1 MLHFVSLPGGDQDA
15 SQDTQL
21 ILASRTEPTPAVSQG
36 QGKGVQQIVV
46 LPEANKALILCN
58 STLTF
63 HSLPE
68 LSPAQGAPRPVP
80 NCLWV
85 GGVDLDGDQIPPGER
100 AEADVMMALRS
111 KMRLLTVGNR
121 ISHRPLDY
129 PGCLAAARRSRYACV
144 ADSRS
149 YALVDLQNQQKI
161 PLFPISSLDD
171 TAISVADRQT
181 QTSLA
186 PESTAERQGY
196 GALVAAQLRSPSS
209 GRLRGESQTTDR
221 GHGRNRS
228 LGAFVSGIT
237 SRQSDRPRS
246 QGEPGLHTPE
256 TRSGAVSP
264 VRPGSSIGAHD
275 PRDASPNRPLPP
287 LPGETPDERAPST
300 SHEPT
305 EFLQPH
311 VLSSI
316 STEFLLFTGTSRK
329 DPGVG
334 IFVNLEGDVVRGTLE
349 FSQYPV
355 KVVSDGGQSMESSSH
370 GTLDSGSDGFVLAAI
385 EGEASDAHKR
395 GLEIQRWDVT
405 GAPRAFLELPSS
417 AETSTGNRHP
427 TIGVS
432 MAKTRGEFQL
442 SEIGKSL
449 RSKRLHFRNSSKEST
464 VTEGQTDTTEK
475 EEARDS
481 QEDEFASLLG
491 QVQTRL
497 LTWCDDR
504 IFWTVR
510 NPILLQ
516 IESAVQQ
523 VLDDCK
529 DSRLD
534 QGQLIRIMKSLR
546 DHDARSETEFLS
558 LEYVRQKISIILFA
572 DLAVNRDD
580 VNAQL
585 DERLLMEAGADPR
598 LLLSMIPF
606 LHKDIFEGPSGVW
619 ANAGLVDLMQDQFSG
634 TTISLEPDEVL
645 TRPEDF
651 DILGL
656 VKRYLT
662 AWRQRKGFG
671 SIPDE
676 THVFATVDAALLHV
690 LLLQDQ
696 QSHLGPGSS
705 STIRAELYAIADN
718 PVNCF
723 ERAAELLEEYRRL
736 YVLSRLYQ
744 SRRMVRKVLETWRR
758 ILEGAPDDGGGF
770 TDGENE
776 VRRYLVN
783 RSDRSLVEEYGT
795 WLARRNPQLGV
806 QIFSDDNAK
815 VKFPPDYVVNLL
827 RQTAPDAVKVY
838 LEHLVFGKKRLQYAD
853 NLISY
858 YLDSVLSTLSY
869 NPDAL
874 SLLSSSYKDYRSLPA
889 PKATYREFITSN
901 SINETWWHDRLR
913 LLELL
918 GGSHGTGF
926 TYDVSAVLEQIKP
939 YEQALVPESIILEGQ
954 QGHHAQA
961 LRLLTHGLGDY
972 HTAINYCLLGGASIF
987 HPATPGSYQDSTS
1000 NTISLP
1006 SHDEQAALF
1015 STLLPNFLSIQIPS
1029 ERLERTSDL
1038 LSRFGPWFD
1047 LQTVLDLIPD
1057 EWAIEAVAAF
1067 LASALRRDV
1076 AERNQ
1081 SMVVKALS
1089 GAENLRVTVEMVE
1102 KIEGLGPTVVPA
1114 LETPESGSGWAGG

>member
-1 MLHFVSLPGGDQDA
+1 MLHFVSLPGGDEDVSQDA
-15 SQDTQL
+15 QF
-21 ILASRTEPTPAVSQG
+21 ILASRLEPTPAASKG
-36 QGKGVQQIVV
+36 QGNGVQQIVV

-68 LSPAQGAPRPVP
+68 LSPAQGAPRPVI

-85 GGVDLDGDQIPPGER
+85 GGVDLDGDRIAPGER

-111 KMRLLTVGNR
+111 KMRLLTVGER

-129 PGCLAAARRSRYACV
+129 PGCLAAARRSRFACV

-149 YALVDLQNQQKI
+149 YALVDLENQQKI

-171 TAISVADRQT
+171 TAISAADRQT
-181 QTSLA
+181 QIPLSPEPTPKQQSYGSLV
-186 PESTAERQGY
+186 S
-196 GALVAAQLRSPSS
+196 AQLRSPSS
-209 GRLRGESQTTDR
+209 GRQSGDPQNVDR

-237 SRQSDRPRS
+237 NRQSDRPRS
-246 QGEPGLHTPE
+246 QGDSGLHTPE
-256 TRSGAVSP
+256 TKSGTVSP

-275 PRDASPNRPLPP
+275 PRDVSPNRPLPP
-287 LPGETPDERAPST
+287 LPDEASQERTPSK
-300 SHEPT
+300 SYEPK

-311 VLSSI
+311 ILSPI
-316 STEFLLFTGTSRK
+316 STEFLLLTGTSHK

-349 FSQYPV
+349 FSQFPV
-355 KVVSDGGQSMESSSH
+355 KLVSDGGQSMESSSQ
-370 GTLDSGSDGFVLAAI
+370 GALDSDSDGFVLAAI
-385 EGEASDAHKR
+385 EREKSDSYER
-395 GLEIQRWDVT
+395 GLEIQRWDAS
-405 GAPRAFLELPSS
+405 GAPRTFLELPTRASSS
-417 AETSTGNRHP
+417 AGSRQP
-427 TIGVS
+427 TIGVTT
-432 MAKTRGEFQL
+432 AKTTGEFQL
-442 SEIGKSL
+442 SEIGKAL
-449 RSKRLHFRNSSKEST
+449 RSKRLRLRNSSEEFTIIKDQGEVAEKDQARST
-464 VTEGQTDTTEK
+464 
-475 EEARDS
+475 
-481 QEDEFASLLG
+481 QEDEFASRLG
-491 QVQTRL
+491 QAQTKI
-497 LTWCDDR
+497 LTWCDDN

-516 IESAVQQ
+516 IDSAVQR

-534 QGQLIRIMKSLR
+534 QERMIRIMKSLR

-585 DERLLMEAGADPR
+585 NERLLMEAGADPR
-598 LLLSMIPF
+598 LVLSMIPF
-606 LHKDIFEGPSGVW
+606 LYKDTFEGPSGVW
-619 ANAGLVDLMQDQFSG
+619 AHAGLVDLMHDQFSG
-634 TTISLEPDEVL
+634 TAISLEPDEVL

-662 AWRQRKGFG
+662 AWRQKKGFG

-705 STIRAELYAIADN
+705 STIRAELYAIVDN

-723 ERAAELLEEYRRL
+723 ERAIELLEEYRRL

-744 SRRMVRKVLETWRR
+744 SRRMVRKVLSTWRR

-776 VRRYLVN
+776 VRRYLIN
-783 RSDRSLVEEYGT
+783 RSDRSLVEEFGT

-858 YLDSVLSTLSY
+858 YLDSVLSTLSS
-869 NPDAL
+869 NPDSL

-889 PKATYREFITSN
+889 PKPTYREFITSHPIPE
-901 SINETWWHDRLR
+901 SWWHDRLR

-926 TYDVSAVLEQIKP
+926 TYDVPAVLSRIQP

-987 HPATPGSYQDSTS
+987 HPATPGSGSGSTS
-1000 NTISLP
+1000 SPTLP
-1006 SHDEQAALF
+1006 THEEQASLF
-1015 STLLPNFLSIQIPS
+1015 STLLPNFLSIPHAPD
-1029 ERLERTSDL
+1029 RLAHSSDL

-1047 LQTVLDLIPD
+1047 LQTVLELIPD
-1057 EWAIEAVAAF
+1057 EWAVEAVATF
-1067 LASALRRDV
+1067 LASAMRRDV
-1076 AERNQ
+1076 AERRQ
-1081 SMVVKALS
+1081 SGVVKALA
-1089 GAENLRVTVEMVE
+1089 GAENLRVHVGLVE
-1102 KIEGLGPTVVPA
+1102 KIEGLGPTVVQG